1 MKCDSEDSLFD
12 SETASLIQKR
22 SHEQLNEVSKNIR
35 SSENNRNK
43 SLTNIKGSMPTRDI
57 NKSLIERSDNSV
69 NITNK
74 ETGEN
79 GQSNQKGLEKKYVCI
94 IDEIMVKHI
103 KGWNLS
109 NKLDQ
114 NYNDYL

>member
-1 MKCDSEDSLFD
+1 
-12 SETASLIQKR
+12 
-22 SHEQLNEVSKNIR
+22 
-35 SSENNRNK
+35 
-43 SLTNIKGSMPTRDI
+43 MPTRDI

-74 ETGEN
+74 ETGED
-79 GQSNQKGLEKKYVCI
+79 GQSNQKGLEKKYVYI
-94 IDEIMVKHI
+94 IGESMVKHI